1 MKNYRAFFRPF
12 SFLTI
17 KHSSGIFRNV
27 IWVAPIGFSFIV
39 AIVFVL
45 AFKNVN
51 FFGETGMLNKFT
63 PFVQG
68 LPGFYMAALAAI
80 ATFGARSLNRVM
92 PGEAPTMHIY
102 FNGGTLK
109 NEPITKRLFLCSMF
123 AYLTVLSF
131 LLTVSGIFV
140 QGTAELVKGLIS
152 RDFWVWAKFFVFF
165 AYLLFIFQLVFI
177 TLWGVAYLGERMHI
191 SDME

>member
-1 MKNYRAFFRPF
+1 
-12 SFLTI
+12 
-17 KHSSGIFRNV
+17 
-27 IWVAPIGFSFIV
+27 
-39 AIVFVL
+39 
-45 AFKNVN
+45 
-51 FFGETGMLNKFT
+51 
-63 PFVQG
+63 
-68 LPGFYMAALAAI
+68 
-80 ATFGARSLNRVM
+80 
-92 PGEAPTMHIY
+92 
-102 FNGGTLK
+102 
-109 NEPITKRLFLCSMF
+109 MF